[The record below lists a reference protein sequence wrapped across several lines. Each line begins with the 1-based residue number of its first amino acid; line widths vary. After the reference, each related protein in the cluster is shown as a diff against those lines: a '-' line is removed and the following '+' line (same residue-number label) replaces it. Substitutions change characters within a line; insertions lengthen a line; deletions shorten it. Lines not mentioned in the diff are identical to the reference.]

1 MKSIFTFVAA
11 ALLSVN
17 VFAVEV
23 GGIQLPESLNTE
35 TQPLSLNGT
44 GVRSKFFMDIYAA
57 GLYLSET
64 SKEASTIIAEDKPMA
79 LRLHITSGLLSSEKM
94 ENATREGFEKST
106 GGNTA
111 SLKVTID
118 EFIETFKEA
127 IVENDVFDF
136 VYSPEMGVSVFKN
149 GTLKKTV
156 KGLEFKQALFG
167 IWLSED
173 AVSDDLKSGLLGSI

>member
-1 MKSIFTFVAA
+1 MKSIFTLVAA
-11 ALLSVN
+11 ALLSAN
-17 VFAVEV
+17 VLSVEV
-23 GGIQLPESLNTE
+23 GGIELPENLNTD

-57 GLYLSET
+57 GLYLSE
-64 SKEASTIIAEDKPMA
+64 SSNEASSIIAQDKPMA
-79 LRLHITSGLLSSEKM
+79 LRLHITSGLLTSEKM

-106 GGNTA
+106 AGNTA
-111 SLKVTID
+111 PIQGTID
-118 EFIETFKEA
+118 EFIDTFKDG
-127 IVENDVFDF
+127 IVENDIFDF
-136 VYSPEMGVSVFKN
+136 VYAPAVGVNVFKN
-149 GTLKKTV
+149 GMLKKTV